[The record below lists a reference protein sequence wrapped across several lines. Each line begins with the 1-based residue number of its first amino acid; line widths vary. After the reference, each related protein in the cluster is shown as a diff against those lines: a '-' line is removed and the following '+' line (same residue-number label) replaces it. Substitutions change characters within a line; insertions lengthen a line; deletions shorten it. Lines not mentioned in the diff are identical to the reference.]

1 MLGQPVEQ
9 VDRFKAGIAEQ
20 PNFRLVADEFY
31 EILEQFELCIVPN
44 MAFAATVDTQT
55 NGRARFL

>member
-1 MLGQPVEQ
+1 M
-9 VDRFKAGIAEQ
+9 DRFKSGIAEQ

-44 MAFAATVDTQT
+44 MAFAATVDTPNQ
-55 NGRARFL
+55 RQARFL